1 VPARLS
7 AVERI
12 RAQIDELFASEQDLG
27 QVLEQ
32 VARLSVR
39 LVIQAAVEAEVT
51 EFLGRDRYVRGDRD
65 RAGYR
70 NGHAE
75 LTVKTTAGP
84 VVLERP
90 KLRGT
95 TEPFISRLLGKGV
108 SGTNAL
114 EALVLSGFVRGL
126 SVRDVEAA
134 LAEALGPEA
143 ALSKSTVSRICE
155 AIKTE
160 FDAWTARDLS
170 GIELE
175 YLFCDGSHFRMHP
188 GARAEPVLCAW
199 GITTQGSPVLVG
211 LAPGA
216 SEGHDPWASFLGE
229 LTDRGLR
236 APLLVITDGAAGL
249 IGAVEL
255 VFANSLRQRCLVHR
269 ARKESTCRR
278 AGVRGGGPHTT
289 PASPQDGKRHI
300 VFFRLHRCRNLLA
313 KVPTHAQAEV
323 KAAFWQIFDDLD
335 AEPGEA
341 AVAQARQR
349 VHAFADRYDRC
360 YPAAVACLLDTLP
373 ELTTFLR
380 FPREHWA
387 RIRHTN
393 LIERTFGETR
403 RRTKVIGRLP
413 GERSC
418 LSLVWAVL
426 DRAGRGWRGVVMTP
440 AGVRRLQDLRRQL
453 LHPPALQ
460 QEVVDQP
467 VTPAA

>member
-1 VPARLS
+1 VSARRS
-7 AVERI
+7 AAERI
-12 RAQIDELFASEQDLG
+12 RAEIDERFASEQDLG
-27 QVLEQ
+27 EVLEE

-51 EFLGRDRYVRGDRD
+51 EFLGRDRYARGKRE
-65 RAGYR
+65 RIGYR

-95 TEPFISRLLGKGV
+95 SEPFASRLLGKGV
-108 SGTNAL
+108 SRTNAL

-143 ALSKSTVSRICE
+143 ALSKSTVSRVCE

-160 FDAWTARDLS
+160 FDAWKLRDLG

-175 YLFCDGSHFRMHP
+175 YLFLDGSHFRLHP

-199 GITTQGSPVLVG
+199 GLTTQGSPVLVG
-211 LAPGA
+211 LAPG
-216 SEGHDPWASFLGE
+216 SDEGHDPWASFLGE

-249 IGAVEL
+249 IGAVEV
-255 VFANSLRQRCLVHR
+255 VFSNSLRQRCLVHR
-269 ARKESTCRR
+269 
-278 AGVRGGGPHTT
+278 
-289 PASPQDGKRHI
+289 
-300 VFFRLHRCRNLLA
+300 CRNLLA
-313 KVPTHAQAEV
+313 KVPAHAQAEV
-323 KAAFWQIFDDLD
+323 KAAFWQILDDLD

-349 VHAFADRYDRC
+349 AHAFADRYDRR
-360 YPAAVACLLDTLP
+360 YPAAVECLLATLP

-403 RRTKVIGRLP
+403 RRTKVIGLLP

-426 DRAGRGWRGVVMTP
+426 DRASRGWRGVVMTP
-440 AGVRRLQDLRRQL
+440 AAVRLLQELRRQL
-453 LHPPALQ
+453 HHRSRLE
-460 QEVVDQP
+460 EVIEETET